1 MEMVPI
7 QICGDVEHDARS
19 MDLDSNSEIIP
30 NTPESVTNQPRTPEL
45 TGFTSDN
52 SNSCEIPLQSNL
64 ISRLPV
70 MDDFISDYR
79 HTDDIHEDEKFNHH
93 YPQQYH
99 HQPQQIQ
106 GQQDY
111 ANEEQYHAHQ
121 RSHLESNANSFNM
134 ELDTLSVATVNYN
147 LNMNNSSQ
155 FNGIANENH
164 NHHMDS
170 DSNSSFIQP

>member
-1 MEMVPI
+1 MEVISI
-7 QICGDVEHDARS
+7 QICGDEDHDARS

-64 ISRLPV
+64 ISRPPI
-70 MDDFISDYR
+70 MDEFISDYR
-79 HTDDIHEDEKFNHH
+79 HADNINEEEKFNHH

-99 HQPQQIQ
+99 QDQQMEQQLQ

-111 ANEEQYHAHQ
+111 ANEEQHHN
-121 RSHLESNANSFNM
+121 HNVNSFNL
-134 ELDTLSVATVNYN
+134 ELDTSTVNYN
-147 LNMNNSSQ
+147 LSMNNSSQ
-155 FNGIANENH
+155 LNGMANENH
-164 NHHMDS
+164 NHNVDS
-170 DSNSSFIQP
+170 DTSSNSSFLHP